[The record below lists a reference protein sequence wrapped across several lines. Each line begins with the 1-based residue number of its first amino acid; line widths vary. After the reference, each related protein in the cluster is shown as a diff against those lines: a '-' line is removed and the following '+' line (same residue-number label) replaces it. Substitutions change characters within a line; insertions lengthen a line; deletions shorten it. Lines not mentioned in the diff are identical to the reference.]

1 MMISFLR
8 KKVMRVLKQ
17 TTIKNDRNKLIA
29 KLNEE
34 TLELSLSIRE
44 GNNKNA
50 REEIADCLIVLA
62 QIMEIVEFGE
72 SDLDKK
78 LEDVKRRYGG

>member
-34 TLELSLSIRE
+34 TLELSLAIRD

-50 REEIADCLIVLA
+50 REEISDCLIVLA